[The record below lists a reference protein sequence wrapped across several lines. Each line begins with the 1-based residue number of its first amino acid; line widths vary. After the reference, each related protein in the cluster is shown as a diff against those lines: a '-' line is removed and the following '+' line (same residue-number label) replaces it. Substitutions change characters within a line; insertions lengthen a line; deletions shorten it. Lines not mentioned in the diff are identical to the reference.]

1 MKMSSEGTSLHP
13 LKEAMKRV
21 GKKLQ
26 TLETQFEKLDS
37 AMENLTQKFEF
48 HRKTLESQAVQD
60 EMWTAVLEI
69 KFTSLELNVFYSYIT
84 ETLHYLHSQVLEKLP
99 DLKRG
104 LPTLATVLKRKNN
117 NKHIKIAWETV
128 LEALGLQEEDVKAF
142 CTFFIAHSSKAE
154 YYSANLRKTYI
165 PDTTLIITNIVK
177 NQVLQTSLLHAVQV
191 IEKKKT
197 EKS

>member
-1 MKMSSEGTSLHP
+1 MKMTSETTSLQP
-13 LKEAMKRV
+13 LKQAMKRV
-21 GKKLQ
+21 EKKLQ
-26 TLETQFEKLDS
+26 TLETQFEELDS

-69 KFTSLELNVFYSYIT
+69 KFTSLELNIFYSYII

-99 DLKRG
+99 DLERR

-117 NKHIKIAWETV
+117 NKRIRVVWDTV

-154 YYSANLRKTYI
+154 YYSANLRQMYI
-165 PDTTLIITNIVK
+165 HDATPMITNIVK
-177 NQVLQTSLLHAVQV
+177 NQILQNSLLHAVQI
-191 IEKKKT
+191 IENKKT
-197 EKS
+197 AKA

>member
-1 MKMSSEGTSLHP
+1 MKMTSEAASLQP
-13 LKEAMKRV
+13 LKQAMKRV
-21 GKKLQ
+21 EKKLQ
-26 TLETQFEKLDS
+26 TLETQFEELDS

-69 KFTSLELNVFYSYIT
+69 KFTSLELNIFYSYII

-99 DLKRG
+99 DLERG

-117 NKHIKIAWETV
+117 NKRITVAWDTV
-128 LEALGLQEEDVKAF
+128 LGALGLQEEDVKAF

-154 YYSANLRKTYI
+154 YYSANLRRMYI
-165 PDTTLIITNIVK
+165 PDATPIITNMVK
-177 NQVLQTSLLHAVQV
+177 NQILQKSLLHAVQ
-191 IEKKKT
+191 ITENKKT
-197 EKS
+197 IRA

>member
-1 MKMSSEGTSLHP
+1 MKMTSEASSLHP

-21 GKKLQ
+21 ENKLQ
-26 TLETQFEKLDS
+26 TLKTEFEELDS
-37 AMENLTQKFEF
+37 AMENLTKKFEF
-48 HRKTLESQAVQD
+48 HRKTLASQTVQD

-69 KFTSLELNVFYSYIT
+69 KFTSLELNIFYSYII

-99 DLKRG
+99 DLARG

-117 NKHIKIAWETV
+117 NKQIRVVWETV

-154 YYSANLRKTYI
+154 YYSANLRQLYI
-165 PDTTLIITNIVK
+165 PDATPIITNMVK
-177 NQVLQTSLLHAVQV
+177 NQVLKNSLLHAVQV

-197 EKS
+197 INA

>member
-1 MKMSSEGTSLHP
+1 MKMTNEATSLHP

-21 GKKLQ
+21 QKKLQ
-26 TLETQFEKLDS
+26 TLETQFEELDS

-69 KFTSLELNVFYSYIT
+69 KFTSLELNIFYSYII

-99 DLKRG
+99 DLERG
-104 LPTLATVLKRKNN
+104 LPTLAIVLKRKNN
-117 NKHIKIAWETV
+117 NKRIRVVWETV

-154 YYSANLRKTYI
+154 YYSANLRRMYI
-165 PDTTLIITNIVK
+165 RDATPIITNMVK
-177 NQVLQTSLLHAVQV
+177 NQVLQNSLLRAVQV
-191 IEKKKT
+191 IENKKT
-197 EKS
+197 VKA

>member
-1 MKMSSEGTSLHP
+1 MKMTSEATSLHP

-21 GKKLQ
+21 EEKLQ
-26 TLETQFEKLDS
+26 TLETQFEELDS
-37 AMENLTQKFEF
+37 AMENLTQKFDF
-48 HRKTLESQAVQD
+48 HRKSLESQAIQD

-69 KFTSLELNVFYSYIT
+69 KFSSLELNIFYSYVI

-99 DLKRG
+99 DLEKG

-117 NKHIKIAWETV
+117 NKQIRVVWEAV
-128 LEALGLQEEDVKAF
+128 LEASGLQEEDVKVF

-154 YYSANLRKTYI
+154 YYSANLRQMGISDAT
-165 PDTTLIITNIVK
+165 PIITNTVK
-177 NQVLQTSLLHAVQV
+177 NQALQNSLLHAVHV

-197 EKS
+197 TKA